1 MKKLILI
8 YLILTSTFLFGQN
21 PDDQCSHTSWED
33 AVHLCGDER
42 YYPCECPLAQTSPT
56 ITRHYTFDILDTG
69 NSVVLSLGPVAPAE
83 IPLLEVRMIGPLD
96 FNSNY
101 LDTVYASGAPE
112 DQINFNSTYDIPYAQ
127 HLSGAGVIINF
138 PDVPGRYFVT
148 IEGSYS
154 YYQDTSVCASVGINF
169 IEDAIC
175 KLDTTLPCETCIGSF
190 APIQGEKYLVS
201 AWAKESGALP
211 TTTTYTKPE
220 LSIVCDTGSGTATF
234 GPFNPSGQIIDG
246 WQRIEEEFTIPT
258 NATNIQVLLE
268 STSGDVYFDDVRFFP
283 FNASMKSY
291 VYDPINMRLSAEL
304 DERHF
309 ATFYEYDEEGKLK
322 RIKKETEK
330 GVMTIQ
336 ETKSNSAK

>member
-1 MKKLILI
+1 MKSII
-8 YLILTSTFLFGQN
+8 F
-21 PDDQCSHTSWED
+21 
-33 AVHLCGDER
+33 
-42 YYPCECPLAQTSPT
+42 
-56 ITRHYTFDILDTG
+56 
-69 NSVVLSLGPVAPAE
+69 LSLVLCSFGTLSQQTEENCFKLDGNGNIERVHICNDLKREYCNCEALSQETDYFYTAEVYYFYNSYDSLGVEIVPSGDWDTANIGVNFIGPFVSYDVNDPLEYSTIHDSLRTSIFVTGGDSINTILPEVAGYYFISPVAY
-83 IPLLEVRMIGPLD
+83 G
-96 FNSNY
+96 Y
-101 LDTVYASGAPE
+101 LDSGTCPVI
-112 DQINFNSTYDIPYAQ
+112 DINFSKP
-127 HLSGAGVIINF
+127 
-138 PDVPGRYFVT
+138 
-148 IEGSYS
+148 
-154 YYQDTSVCASVGINF
+154 SVCR
-169 IEDAIC
+169 
-175 KLDTTLPCETCIGSF
+175 LDTTLPCETCIGSF

-291 VYDPINMRLSAEL
+291 VYDPVNMRLSAEL